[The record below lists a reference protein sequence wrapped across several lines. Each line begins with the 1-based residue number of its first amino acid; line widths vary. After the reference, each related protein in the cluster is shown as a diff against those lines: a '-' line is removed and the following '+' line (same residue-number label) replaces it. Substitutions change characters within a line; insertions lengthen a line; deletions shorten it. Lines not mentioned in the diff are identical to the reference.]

1 MAPRRDRE
9 RGPAMAA
16 PRTPPASPP
25 LPPATHRLL
34 HISSSLSTPPLLRRA
49 GPPLLRRRRRRRFR
63 ERYEFVRPVAHRVVV
78 LRLIA
83 LRAPAKWGTKVNI
96 IVGSHVW
103 AEDPEI
109 AWIDGEVVKIKGEEA
124 EIQASNGKKIVSNL
138 SKLYPKDMEAA
149 AGGVDDMT
157 KLSYLHEPGVL
168 ENLATRYELNEI
180 YTYTG
185 NILIAV
191 NPFQRLPHLYDPHMM
206 QQYKGAPFGEL
217 SPHVFAVA
225 DVAYRAMI
233 NEGKSNAI
241 LVSGESGAGK
251 TETTKMLMRYLAY
264 LGGRAATEGRTVEQQ
279 VLESNPV
286 LEAFGNAKTV
296 RNNNSSRFGK
306 FVEIQF
312 DRQGRISGAAVRTY
326 LLERSRVCQISDPE
340 RNYHCFY
347 LLCAAPQEEAEKYK
361 LGNPKN
367 FHYLNQSNCY
377 ELVGVSDAHEYLAT
391 RRAMD
396 IVGISTQEQDA
407 IFRVVAAILHIGN
420 IEFAKGKEVDSS
432 VLKDE
437 KSKFHLETTAEL
449 LMCNPGALEDALCKR
464 VMVTPEEVIKR
475 SLDPYNATISRDGLA
490 KTIYSRLFDWLV
502 DKINSSIGQDANSKS
517 LIGVLDIYGFESF
530 KANSFEQFCINYTN
544 EKLQQHFNQ
553 HVFKMEQEEYTKEQ
567 IDWSYIE
574 FVDNQDVLDLIE
586 KKPGGVI
593 ALLDEACMFPK
604 STHETFAQK
613 LYQTFQKNK
622 RFLKPKLSRTD
633 FTICHYAGEVL
644 YQSEQFLDKNKD
656 YVVAEHQ
663 ELLSASKC
671 SFISGLFPP
680 LPEETSKSSKF
691 SSIGARFKQ
700 QLQSLMD
707 TLNST
712 EPHYI
717 RCVKPNN
724 VLKPAIF
731 ENVNVMQQLR
741 CGGVLEA
748 IRISCAGYPTRR
760 TFYEFLHR
768 FQILAPEALEGNCDE
783 KVACKRILE
792 KKGLV
797 GFQIGKTKVF
807 LRAGQMAELD
817 ARRTEVLS
825 AAAKTIQGKIRTHIM
840 RKKFL
845 SLRKAS
851 VCVQA
856 IWRGRLACKLYDS
869 MRREAAAIKVQKNQ
883 RRHQARRSYKLR
895 IASVLVVQTALR
907 AMAARNEFRF
917 KKKST
922 AAVKI
927 QARYR
932 CHRAYLYHRKLKSAA
947 IVAQCRWRG
956 RIARKELRKLKMDAR
971 ETGALKEAK
980 DKLEKKVEELTW
992 RVQLE
997 KRLRTDLEEA
1007 KAQELSKLQSSMEV
1021 LQSKLDETNAKLLKE
1036 RETVKA
1042 IEEAPPVVQETQVV
1056 VQDTEQIDS
1065 LTTEVQ
1071 ELKTSL
1077 QSEKQ
1082 RADDLEKKRS
1092 EEEHAKEEKQK
1103 KLDDLE
1109 VKVRQFQ
1116 EYLRR
1121 LEEKLANVESE
1132 NKVLRQQAVSMAP
1145 SKILSGRSKSNLQRS
1160 SENVSVS
1167 GSDPKVAS
1175 ESNNTASP
1183 KKEYDI
1189 DDKPQKSLNEK
1200 QQENQDLLIR
1210 CIAQHLGYAGNRP
1223 VAACIIY
1230 KCLLHWRS
1238 FEVERTSV
1246 FDRIIQTIGHAIET
1260 QDNNEVLAY
1269 WLSNA
1274 STLLLLLQRTL
1285 KASGSTG
1292 MAPQRRRSSSA
1303 TLFGRMTQS
1312 FRGTPQGV
1320 NLSLINGS
1328 MVSGV
1333 ETLRQVEAKY
1343 PALLFK
1349 QQLTAYVEKIYGMIR
1364 DNLKK
1369 EISPLLGLCI
1379 QAPRTSRAS
1388 LMKGSSRSNTNTAA
1402 QQALIAHWQGIV
1414 KSLGNFLN
1422 ILKVNNV
1429 PPFLVRKVFTQI
1441 FSFIN
1446 VQLFNSLLLRRECCS
1461 FSNGEYVKAGLA
1473 ELEHWCYRATDEYAG
1488 SAWDEL
1494 KHIRQAIGF
1503 LVIHQKPKKTLDEIS
1518 HDLCPVLSIQQL
1530 YRISTMYWDDK
1541 YGTHSVSPEVISNMR
1556 VLMTEDSNNPV
1567 SNSFLLD
1574 DDSSIPFSVDDISKS
1589 MEQIDISD
1597 IEPPPLIR
1605 ENSGFVFLL
1614 PPPE

>member
-1 MAPRRDRE
+1 M
-9 RGPAMAA
+9 
-16 PRTPPASPP
+16 
-25 LPPATHRLL
+25 
-34 HISSSLSTPPLLRRA
+34 
-49 GPPLLRRRRRRRFR
+49 
-63 ERYEFVRPVAHRVVV
+63 
-78 LRLIA
+78 
-83 LRAPAKWGTKVNI
+83 GTKVNI

-103 AEDPEI
+103 AEDPAI
-109 AWIDGEVVKIKGEEA
+109 CWVDGDVVKINGEEA
-124 EIQASNGKKIVSNL
+124 EIQATNGKKIVANL

-168 ENLATRYELNEI
+168 QNLAIRYELNEI

-233 NEGKSNAI
+233 IENKSNAI

-312 DRQGRISGAAVRTY
+312 DKHGRISGAAIRTY

-347 LLCAAPQEEAEKYK
+347 LLCAAPQEEVEKYK
-361 LGNPKN
+361 LGSPKT

-420 IEFAKGKEVDSS
+420 IEFSKGKEVDSS

-475 SLDPYNATISRDGLA
+475 SLDPYNATVSRDGLA
-490 KTIYSRLFDWLV
+490 KAIYSRLFDWLV
-502 DKINSSIGQDANSKS
+502 DKINSSIGQDASSKC

-530 KANSFEQFCINYTN
+530 KSNSFEQFCINYTN

-604 STHETFAQK
+604 STHETFVQK
-613 LYQTFQKNK
+613 LYQTFQRHK
-622 RFLKPKLSRTD
+622 RFIKPKLSRTD

-644 YQSEQFLDKNKD
+644 YQSDQFLDKNKD

-700 QLQSLMD
+700 QLQALMD

-768 FQILAPEALEGNCDE
+768 FGILAPEALEGNSDE
-783 KVACKRILE
+783 KAACKKILE
-792 KKGLV
+792 KKGLA

-825 AAAKTIQGKIRTHIM
+825 AAAKTIQGKMRTHIM

-856 IWRGRLACKLYDS
+856 IWRGRLACKLYDNL
-869 MRREAAAIKVQKNQ
+869 RREAAAIKVQKNQ
-883 RRHQARRSYKLR
+883 RRHQARRSYKLQY
-895 IASVLVVQTALR
+895 ASVLVVQTALR
-907 AMAARNEFRF
+907 VMAARNEFRF
-917 KKKST
+917 KKQSK
-922 AAVKI
+922 AAVTI

-932 CHRAYLYHRKLKSAA
+932 CHRAHSYHRKLKCAA

-956 RIARKELRKLKMDAR
+956 RIARKELKKLKMEAR

-1007 KAQELSKLQSSMEV
+1007 KAQELSKLQSSMEA
-1021 LQSKLDETNAKLLKE
+1021 LQAKLEEANTMLVKE
-1036 RETVKA
+1036 REAAKTIV
-1042 IEEAPPVVQETQVV
+1042 EAPPVVQETQVM
-1056 VQDTEQIDS
+1056 VQDTEKIDS

-1092 EEEHAKEEKQK
+1092 EEEQGNEEKQK
-1103 KLDDLE
+1103 RLE
-1109 VKVRQFQ
+1109 ETEIKMRQFQ
-1116 EYLRR
+1116 DYLRR

-1160 SENVSVS
+1160 SENVQVS
-1167 GSDPKVAS
+1167 SNDPKIILEPNS
-1175 ESNNTASP
+1175 TSSP

-1349 QQLTAYVEKIYGMIR
+1349 QQLMAYVEKIYGMIR

-1379 QAPRTSRAS
+1379 QAPRTSRTS

-1473 ELEHWCYRATDEYAG
+1473 ELEHWCYRVTDEYAG

-1589 MEQIDISD
+1589 MQQIDISD

-1605 ENSGFVFLL
+1605 ANSGFVFLL

>member
-1 MAPRRDRE
+1 MGDERASGAGADCMAPRRDRE
-9 RGPAMAA
+9 GARPWPLHVLHPPSSIPSTL
-16 PRTPPASPP
+16 PRA
-25 LPPATHRLL
+25 RLL
-34 HISSSLSTPPLLRRA
+34 HIPSSFSAPPLSHRA
-49 GPPLLRRRRRRRFR
+49 ATTPTEGGGCEL
-63 ERYEFVRPVAHRVVV
+63 VCPVAHRTVAA
-78 LRLIA
+78 RPIA
-83 LRAPAKWGTKVNI
+83 LLQAPLAKWGTKVNI

-103 AEDPEI
+103 AEEPEI

-124 EIQASNGKKIVSNL
+124 EIQASNGKKIIQNV

-233 NEGKSNAI
+233 NEGKSNSI

-347 LLCAAPQEEAEKYK
+347 LLCAAPQEDCEKYK
-361 LGNPKN
+361 LGNPKS

-377 ELVGVSDAHEYLAT
+377 ELVGVSDAREYLAT

-396 IVGISTQEQDA
+396 IVGISTQDQDA

-432 VLKDE
+432 VLKGD

-449 LMCNPGALEDALCKR
+449 LMCDPGALEDALCKR

-475 SLDPYNATISRDGLA
+475 SLDPYNATVSRDGLA

-502 DKINSSIGQDANSKS
+502 DKINSSIGQDPNSKS

-530 KANSFEQFCINYTN
+530 KANSFE
-544 EKLQQHFNQ
+544 Q

-671 SFISGLFPP
+671 SFIAGLFPA

-768 FQILAPEALEGNCDE
+768 FGILAPEALEGNCDE
-783 KVACKRILE
+783 KAACKKILE
-792 KKGLV
+792 KKGLM

-840 RKKFL
+840 RKRFL
-845 SLRKAS
+845 SWRKAS
-851 VCVQA
+851 VCLQA

-869 MRREAAAIKVQKNQ
+869 LRREAAAIKVQKNQ
-883 RRHQARRSYKLR
+883 RRHQARRSYKLQ
-895 IASVLVVQTALR
+895 IGSVLVIQTALR

-922 AAVKI
+922 AAVKV

-932 CHRAYLYHRKLKSAA
+932 CHRDHLYHKKLKKAA

-956 RIARKELRKLKMDAR
+956 RIARKELRKLKMEAR

-1007 KAQELSKLQSSMEV
+1007 KANEVSKMQNSMEA
-1021 LQSKLDETNAKLLKE
+1021 LQSKLDEANAKLLKE
-1036 RETVKA
+1036 REAVKA

-1056 VQDTEQIDS
+1056 VQDTEKIDS

-1092 EEEHAKEEKQK
+1092 QEEQANEEKQK
-1103 KLDDLE
+1103 KMDETE
-1109 VKVRQFQ
+1109 VKMRQFQ
-1116 EYLRR
+1116 DYLRR

-1167 GSDPKVAS
+1167 GSDQKAIPD
-1175 ESNNTASP
+1175 SNNTASP
-1183 KKEYDI
+1183 KKEYDV

>member
-1 MAPRRDRE
+1 
-9 RGPAMAA
+9 
-16 PRTPPASPP
+16 
-25 LPPATHRLL
+25 
-34 HISSSLSTPPLLRRA
+34 
-49 GPPLLRRRRRRRFR
+49 
-63 ERYEFVRPVAHRVVV
+63 
-78 LRLIA
+78 
-83 LRAPAKWGTKVNI
+83 
-96 IVGSHVW
+96 
-103 AEDPEI
+103 
-109 AWIDGEVVKIKGEEA
+109 
-124 EIQASNGKKIVSNL
+124 
-138 SKLYPKDMEAA
+138 
-149 AGGVDDMT
+149 
-157 KLSYLHEPGVL
+157 
-168 ENLATRYELNEI
+168 
-180 YTYTG
+180 
-185 NILIAV
+185 
-191 NPFQRLPHLYDPHMM
+191 
-206 QQYKGAPFGEL
+206 
-217 SPHVFAVA
+217 
-225 DVAYRAMI
+225 
-233 NEGKSNAI
+233 
-241 LVSGESGAGK
+241 
-251 TETTKMLMRYLAY
+251 
-264 LGGRAATEGRTVEQQ
+264 
-279 VLESNPV
+279 
-286 LEAFGNAKTV
+286 
-296 RNNNSSRFGK
+296 
-306 FVEIQF
+306 
-312 DRQGRISGAAVRTY
+312 
-326 LLERSRVCQISDPE
+326 
-340 RNYHCFY
+340 
-347 LLCAAPQEEAEKYK
+347 
-361 LGNPKN
+361 
-367 FHYLNQSNCY
+367 
-377 ELVGVSDAHEYLAT
+377 
-391 RRAMD
+391 
-396 IVGISTQEQDA
+396 
-407 IFRVVAAILHIGN
+407 
-420 IEFAKGKEVDSS
+420 
-432 VLKDE
+432 
-437 KSKFHLETTAEL
+437 
-449 LMCNPGALEDALCKR
+449 
-464 VMVTPEEVIKR
+464 
-475 SLDPYNATISRDGLA
+475 
-490 KTIYSRLFDWLV
+490 
-502 DKINSSIGQDANSKS
+502 
-517 LIGVLDIYGFESF
+517 
-530 KANSFEQFCINYTN
+530 
-544 EKLQQHFNQ
+544 
-553 HVFKMEQEEYTKEQ
+553 
-567 IDWSYIE
+567 
-574 FVDNQDVLDLIE
+574 
-586 KKPGGVI
+586 
-593 ALLDEACMFPK
+593 
-604 STHETFAQK
+604 
-613 LYQTFQKNK
+613 
-622 RFLKPKLSRTD
+622 
-633 FTICHYAGEVL
+633 
-644 YQSEQFLDKNKD
+644 
-656 YVVAEHQ
+656 
-663 ELLSASKC
+663 
-671 SFISGLFPP
+671 
-680 LPEETSKSSKF
+680 
-691 SSIGARFKQ
+691 
-700 QLQSLMD
+700 MD

-768 FQILAPEALEGNCDE
+768 FGILAPEALEGNSDE

-792 KKGLV
+792 KKGLS

-807 LRAGQMAELD
+807 LRAGQMPELD

-825 AAAKTIQGKIRTHIM
+825 AAAKTIQGKMRTHIM

-845 SLRKAS
+845 SLRKS
-851 VCVQA
+851 SICLQA
-856 IWRGRLACKLYDS
+856 IW
-869 MRREAAAIKVQKNQ
+869 
-883 RRHQARRSYKLR
+883 
-895 IASVLVVQTALR
+895 R
-907 AMAARNEFRF
+907 AMAARNEFRY
-917 KKKST
+917 KKQSK
-922 AAVKI
+922 AAVTI
-927 QARYR
+927 Q
-932 CHRAYLYHRKLKSAA
+932 
-947 IVAQCRWRG
+947 
-956 RIARKELRKLKMDAR
+956 EAR

-997 KRLRTDLEEA
+997 KRLRTDLEES
-1007 KAQELSKLQSSMEV
+1007 KAQELSKLHSSMEA
-1021 LQSKLDETNAKLLKE
+1021 LQAKLDETNAMLAKE
-1036 RETVKA
+1036 REAVKT
-1042 IEEAPPVVQETQVV
+1042 IEEAPPVVKETQIVV
-1056 VQDTEQIDS
+1056 EDTEKLDS
-1065 LTTEVQ
+1065 LTAEVQ

-1077 QSEKQ
+1077 ESEKQ
-1082 RADDLEKKRS
+1082 RSDDLEKKRS
-1092 EEEHAKEEKQK
+1092 EEQQANEEKQK
-1103 KLDDLE
+1103 KLE
-1109 VKVRQFQ
+1109 ETEIKIRQFQ
-1116 EYLRR
+1116 ECLRR
-1121 LEEKLANVESE
+1121 LEEKLSNVESE

-1160 SENVSVS
+1160 SENVNVS
-1167 GSDPKVAS
+1167 ANDLKTTP
-1175 ESNNTASP
+1175 ESNNVSSP

-1200 QQENQDLLIR
+1200 QQ
-1210 CIAQHLGYAGNRP
+1210 
-1223 VAACIIY
+1223 
-1230 KCLLHWRS
+1230 
-1238 FEVERTSV
+1238 
-1246 FDRIIQTIGHAIET
+1246 T

-1328 MVSGV
+1328 MISGV

-1414 KSLGNFLN
+1414 KSLGSFLN